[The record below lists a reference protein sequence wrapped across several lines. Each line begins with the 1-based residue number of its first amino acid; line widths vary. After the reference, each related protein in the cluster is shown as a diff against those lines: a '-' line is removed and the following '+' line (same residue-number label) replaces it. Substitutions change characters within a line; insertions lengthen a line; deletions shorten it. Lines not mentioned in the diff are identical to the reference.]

1 MHYYEDITFANT
13 QEFRRDALHFLKH
26 GCYTFAPKNSYEY
39 NEYWDEQERRR
50 KEGFSVAG
58 VHITGEHYGY
68 LNFAQIKLTKK
79 QNFDS
84 DELLSKGSKVAGQK
98 IITFPDF
105 YDGDYHYFKAR
116 EKALELGLH
125 LCVGKARRK
134 GYSYKN
140 GWIAANKADLYPDS
154 ITVLAAYD
162 AKYLFPEGTMGM
174 AKNYLDFINKH
185 TDWNKGRLK
194 NAEDHI
200 KIGYKEKDG
209 VVEYGY
215 KSQIIAVSC
224 GPNNPGAAR
233 GKDGT
238 LILFEEAGKFN
249 NLLAALSSTRPT
261 VEDGAFVTG
270 QIIIFGTGG
279 DGDSNWAD
287 FEEIF
292 YNPELYNMMPFVN
305 IWDDNATN
313 SNCGFFVPQTMNM
326 PGFIDK
332 DGNSLTDKALQA
344 EKAYRQHIKDTAKSN
359 STLVTHTMEY
369 PLKPSEA
376 FSRSSENIFPTILLD
391 EQLRRVQND
400 PNIKYLGR
408 CGFPIPTANG
418 IKFITEKSNNIEYKP
433 VLNFPLKKNDD
444 VEGCFIEWQ
453 PPYRDPKTGMI
464 PKGLY
469 RIWNDP
475 YAQDKDKDKIKAID
489 SLGATYVYERANTFT
504 ATRGDILVG
513 AYIGRP
519 DKMDDYNENLLR
531 IAQYY
536 GGDYGCVMFENDR
549 GDVKNYFKK
558 NKAYDLLADEPE
570 VVWKKELQTTA
581 SGRQKGIMMNDKRKG
596 TGAMYLRDWLLTK
609 RSTSA
614 DGTDILN
621 LHYIY
626 DEGLLNELLKWN
638 KNGNFDRVSSLLV
651 GMYDYK
657 ETDHQEIQQALD
669 ENADDFFNRD
679 LF

>member
-1 MHYYEDITFANT
+1 MYKYEDITFANT
-13 QEFRRDALHFLKH
+13 QEFRRDALHFLKY
-26 GCYTFAPKNSYEY
+26 GCYTKAIEGTAEY
-39 NEYWDEQERRR
+39 IEYWDEQERRR
-50 KEGFSVAG
+50 KEGYSVAG

-79 QNFDS
+79 QEFDS
-84 DELLSKGSKVAGQK
+84 DELLSKGKKVSGKK

-154 ITVLAAYD
+154 ITVLAAFD

-174 AKNYLDFINKH
+174 AKNYLDFICKH

-209 VVEYGY
+209 IVEHGF
-215 KSQIIAVSC
+215 KSQIISVSC

-238 LILFEEAGKFN
+238 LILFEEAGKFP
-249 NLLAALSSTRPT
+249 NLLPSLSSTRPT

-279 DGDSNWAD
+279 DADSNWED

-305 IWDDNATN
+305 VWDDNASNT
-313 SNCGFFVPQTMNM
+313 NCGFFVPQTMNM
-326 PGFIDK
+326 PGFIDEN
-332 DGNSLTDKALQA
+332 GNSLTSKAIQA
-344 EKAYRQHIKDTAKSN
+344 EKSYRQHIKDNAKSAD
-359 STLVTHTMEY
+359 TLVQHTMEF

-376 FSRSSENIFPTILLD
+376 FSRSSENIFPTLQLD
-391 EQLRRVQND
+391 EQLKRVQND
-400 PNIKYLGR
+400 PNLKYLAR
-408 CGFPIPTANG
+408 NGFPTPTKDGFVFKHSDVNG
-418 IKFITEKSNNIEYKP
+418 EDFKP

-444 VEGCFIEWQ
+444 VEGCFVEWQ
-453 PPYRDPKTGMI
+453 PPYRDPVTGKI
-464 PKGLY
+464 PQGLY
-469 RIWNDP
+469 RLWHDP
-475 YAQDKDKDKIKAID
+475 YAQDKDKEKVRIKD
-489 SLGATYVYERANTFT
+489 SLGSTYVYERANTFT

-513 AYIGRP
+513 AYVGRP
-519 DKMDDYNENLLR
+519 SSMDAYNQVLYD
-531 IAQYY
+531 ISMYY
-536 GGDYGCVMFENDR
+536 GGDVGSLMFENDR
-549 GDVKNYFKK
+549 GDVKNFFKK
-558 NKAYDLLADEPE
+558 RQAYHILADEPD
-570 VVWKKELQTTA
+570 VVWKKELQATKT
-581 SGRQKGIMMNDKRKG
+581 GRQKGIMMNDKRKS
-596 TGAMYLRDWLLTK
+596 TGAIYLRDWLLTK
-609 RSTSA
+609 RSTA
-614 DGTDILN
+614 PDGTDILN

-626 DEGLLNELLKWN
+626 DEALLKELLKWN
-638 KNGNFDRVSSLLV
+638 KKGNFDRVSTLIV
-651 GMYDYK
+651 GMYDYR
-657 ETDHQEIQQALD
+657 ETDHIEIQQALD
-669 ENADDFFNRD
+669 DNADDFFSRE